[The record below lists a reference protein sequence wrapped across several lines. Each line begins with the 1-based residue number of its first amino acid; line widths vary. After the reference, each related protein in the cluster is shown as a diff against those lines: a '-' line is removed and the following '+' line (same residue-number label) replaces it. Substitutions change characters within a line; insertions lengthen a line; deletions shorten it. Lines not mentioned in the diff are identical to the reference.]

1 VYGECPTPNAGAG
14 GHQRQFN
21 RLEIAKLSDQN
32 DIRILT
38 QSATQGRGKAFGVDA
53 HLAMVYQAVLAFM
66 NELDRVLHSDN
77 MVVPVLIG
85 IIHHRRECCGFTRP
99 VGPVTTTSPRW
110 SMQNFFNTAGR
121 GASNFQSLE

>member
-1 VYGECPTPNAGAG
+1 VLAATSAK
-14 GHQRQFN
+14 FN

-99 VGPVTTTSPRW
+99 RW
-110 SMQNFFNTAGR
+110 ARHNHKSTMEHAEFFQHCAG
-121 GASNFQSLE
+121 AHQIFQSLE